1 MPRFY
6 RTNPRTI
13 ERRAREMEEMERE
26 DDKRLK
32 LLEMQRTI
40 IYDYTK
46 PKKEI
51 KKITYKVKPK
61 KIRQVQLLEPKLIS
75 FD

>member
-1 MPRFY
+1 
-6 RTNPRTI
+6 
-13 ERRAREMEEMERE
+13 MEEMERE

-40 IYDYTK
+40 VYDYTK
-46 PKKEI
+46 PKKE
-51 KKITYKVKPK
+51 PK
-61 KIRQVQLLEPKLIS
+61 KRPYKARTMKNKQVQLLEPKLIS